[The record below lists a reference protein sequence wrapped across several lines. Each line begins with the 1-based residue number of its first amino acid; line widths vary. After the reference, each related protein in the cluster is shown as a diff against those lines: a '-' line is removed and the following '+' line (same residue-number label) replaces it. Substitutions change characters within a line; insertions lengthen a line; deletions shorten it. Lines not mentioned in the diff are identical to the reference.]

1 MKVVKKNF
9 KLQKL
14 KKGIKV
20 YVGTQK
26 YSGSIKV
33 KDLIKSTYGIG
44 KTFHRRCF
52 TKLAVPYH
60 SSLKKIGLTKT
71 NFISKVFSKRS
82 LGAEFQKYKLSILQ
96 DLKKSRIYR
105 GIRMRLGLPRNGQR
119 THTNAKT
126 QRKLRG
132 TIF

>member
-1 MKVVKKNF
+1 MKVTKNKVKI
-9 KLQKL
+9 
-14 KKGIKV
+14 KKSKKVIKV

-26 YSGSIKV
+26 YAGPTKV
-33 KDLIKSTYGIG
+33 KDIIKSTYGIG

-52 TKLAVPYH
+52 TKLSVPYH

-71 NFISKVFSKRS
+71 HFISKVFSKRS
-82 LGAEFQKYKLSILQ
+82 LGAEFRKYKISILH
-96 DLKKSRIYR
+96 DLQKSRIYR
-105 GIRMRLGLPRNGQR
+105 GLRMRLGLPRNGQR